1 MAFPVVVTTNESATP
16 TASTTH
22 IVNLPGSLVA
32 GNLILILCDK
42 GTPAVTATF
51 NALAG
56 WDVLLDENIASG
68 LAMWYRVSDGAE
80 GATVTFTSSV
90 AIRDACTSYQISGA
104 INPATQAPQ
113 LSTVATAASANPN
126 ATTCT
131 PTGGAKDY
139 LWITMF
145 GQVGEQADDDTLVT
159 AVPTNYGGTEL
170 EKTCGVAGTNLGGM
184 IASAHR
190 TNNAA
195 SEDAGAWTSSDT
207 GTWRAYTIAIHPA
220 PVATNAPAG
229 VAGGTGDALQ
239 PLVLA
244 DFQHSRFGTHVRPSL
259 AVNRSTVW

>member
-16 TASTTH
+16 TASTSH
-22 IVNLPGSLVA
+22 IVNLPASLVA

-56 WDVLLDENIASG
+56 WDELLDENIASG
-68 LAMWYRVSDGAE
+68 LAMWYRVSDGTE
-80 GATVTFTSSV
+80 GATVTFTSSG

-104 INPATQAPQ
+104 ENPATQAPQ

-145 GQVGEQADDDTLVT
+145 GQVGEQADDDTLVSVT
-159 AVPTNYGGTEL
+159 PTNYGATQL

-220 PVATNAPAG
+220 PAATNAPAG
-229 VAGGTGDALQ
+229 DAVGVGEALQ
-239 PLVLA
+239 PTVLA
-244 DFQHSRFGTHVRPSL
+244 QGAPHRYSTVVAPSL
-259 AVNRSTVW
+259 AVTQSAIW

>member
-1 MAFPVVVTTNESATP
+1 VAFPTVVTTNESATP
-16 TASTTH
+16 TASTSH
-22 IVNLPGSLVA
+22 IVNLPGSLVS

-42 GTPAVTATF
+42 GTPATTATF

-56 WDVLLDENIASG
+56 WTELLDENIASG

-80 GATVTFTSSV
+80 GATVTFTSSA
-90 AIRDACTSYQISGA
+90 AIRDACTAYQISGA
-104 INPATQAPQ
+104 EDPAVQAPQ

-145 GQVGEQADDDTLVT
+145 GQVGEQADDDSLTT
-159 AVPTNYGGTEL
+159 ATPTNFTNPL

-184 IASAHR
+184 IASAEQQA
-190 TNNAA
+190 NAA
-195 SEDAGAWTSSDT
+195 SMDAAAWTSSDT

-220 PVATNAPAG
+220 PPSTDAPAG
-229 VAGGTGDALQ
+229 DPVAAGEAFQ
-239 PLVLA
+239 PTIPGEEMPPRYRTFV
-244 DFQHSRFGTHVRPSL
+244 HPSL
-259 AVNRSTVW
+259 AVTQSSVW